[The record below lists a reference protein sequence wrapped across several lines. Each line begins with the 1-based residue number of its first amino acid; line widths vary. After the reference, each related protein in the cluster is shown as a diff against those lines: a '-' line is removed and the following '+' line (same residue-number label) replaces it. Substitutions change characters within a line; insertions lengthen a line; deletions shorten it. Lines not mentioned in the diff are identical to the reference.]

1 MKNSNVFSRLLA
13 KRCPVPSHR
22 KRTNFR
28 CENLEGRLM
37 FAGLTVSA
45 GSLALIDAVS
55 ENTVA
60 DMSPAMIAED
70 TNDQDYVGNVVS
82 NGSERIEDLAGGIT
96 AVTIEQEIDGVMV
109 SRRFIIQAPD
119 DLKAGKA
126 YPVVF
131 AFHGNGGIADG
142 WTNIFADM
150 VNDESFIGVYPQG
163 YLNSWNLGSER
174 STADDV
180 DFVDTIV
187 ENIARYRQID
197 LDKIFALG
205 GSNGAGMCQ
214 LLAAE
219 TDHFR
224 AVGAIATQM
233 IIGNEPTEET
243 PAISVIQIAGDED
256 LIIPYEG
263 GDSPTGHVFYS
274 AEESAALWAVHNGIR
289 SNPVITSTTDGNV
302 RFEWTGGEDGTSV
315 VHYKMVGHGH
325 GGFNEEEGGIH
336 ELVWGF
342 FSSHLDESTR
352 PVPGEEAPLPQPR
365 PNSSQGGNNPT
376 GHEGGPVGGTT
387 NRPHHPHGPR
397 LWGSHERRF
406 RHPSSSQSQN
416 RPGRHGA
423 DDFGM
428 PSEEVWVTNS
438 TLGRPKTF
446 DQAVSG
452 RFERV
457 FRRDVQGSHHHNRA
471 FEEMFSE

>member
-1 MKNSNVFSRLLA
+1 
-13 KRCPVPSHR
+13 
-22 KRTNFR
+22 
-28 CENLEGRLM
+28 M

-45 GSLALIDAVS
+45 GSLALMDAALD
-55 ENTVA
+55 NTVA

-70 TNDQDYVGNVVS
+70 TNDQDYVGNVLS

-96 AVTIEQEIDGVMV
+96 VVTMEEEIDGVMV

-119 DLKAGKA
+119 DLEAGKA

-142 WTNIFADM
+142 WTNMFADM
-150 VNDESFIGVYPQG
+150 VNDEGFIGVYPQG

-180 DFVDTIV
+180 DFVDAIV
-187 ENIARYRQID
+187 ENIAQYRQID

-219 TDHFR
+219 TDHFQ

-243 PAISVIQIAGDED
+243 PTISVIQIAGDED
-256 LIIPYEG
+256 PIIPYEG
-263 GDSPTGHVFYS
+263 GDSPTGHVFYP
-274 AEESAALWAVHNGIR
+274 AEESAALWAAHNGIT
-289 SNPVITSTTDGNV
+289 SSPTITSTTDGNV
-302 RFEWTGGEDGTSV
+302 RFEWTGGEDGISV

-342 FSSHLDESTR
+342 FDSHLDESTP
-352 PVPGEEAPLPQPR
+352 PVPSEEAPLPQLH
-365 PNSSQGGNNPT
+365 PNGPQGGNNPT
-376 GHEGGPVGGTT
+376 GHEGVPVVGTTNRPRPNGLQGGKNPTGHETVPVDGTT

-397 LWGSHERRF
+397 LWSSHRPRF
-406 RHPSSSQSQN
+406 RHPSSSRAQD
-416 RPGRHGA
+416 RPGSHGA

-428 PSEEVWVTNS
+428 SSEKIRITNNTWV
-438 TLGRPKTF
+438 RPESF
-446 DQAVSG
+446 DQAG
-452 RFERV
+452 GGCFERF
-457 FRRDVQGSHHHNRA
+457 FRRDVQRSHHHDRA
-471 FEEMFSE
+471 FAEIFSK